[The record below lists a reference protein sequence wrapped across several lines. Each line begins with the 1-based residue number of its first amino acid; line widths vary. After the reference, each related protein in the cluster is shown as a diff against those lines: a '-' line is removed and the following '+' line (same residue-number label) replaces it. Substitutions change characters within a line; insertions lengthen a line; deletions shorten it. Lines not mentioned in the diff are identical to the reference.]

1 MTSGQCATSSRGA
14 CFPLGGIHKTAQI
27 QGYTN
32 PSDMLKELLSIC
44 KERERKTNTRMKGFL
59 EHDKEE
65 RKGDRDE

>member
-1 MTSGQCATSSRGA
+1 MQLAPEVPVFLCGESTE
-14 CFPLGGIHKTAQI
+14 

-32 PSDMLKELLSIC
+32 PSDMFKELLSIC
-44 KERERKTNTRMKGFL
+44 KERERKTNTRIKGFL